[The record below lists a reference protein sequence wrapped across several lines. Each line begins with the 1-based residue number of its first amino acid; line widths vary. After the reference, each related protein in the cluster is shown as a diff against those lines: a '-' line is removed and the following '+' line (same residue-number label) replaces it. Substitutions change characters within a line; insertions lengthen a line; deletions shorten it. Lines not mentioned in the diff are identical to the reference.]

1 MGEQSSLTVHC
12 TGALEQTSSE
22 EKTRILKS
30 AKNIQ
35 TVEIGSKINISLSY
49 CCSVI
54 KLFEVKILI
63 F

>member
-30 AKNIQ
+30 AKKIQ
-35 TVEIGSKINISLSY
+35 TVVMGSTINISLSY
-49 CCSVI
+49 CCYQIITFS
-54 KLFEVKILI
+54 
-63 F
+63 